1 MTEVGSC
8 RKPFAAR
15 SKLRRLARQF
25 SQTKSW
31 REATRAAAY
40 ADIYFL
46 PRGALPETGVSHRR
60 ALYLS
65 LFSFRAKVDKRS
77 DAATPAPPAMFG
89 VSPFNR
95 GQLRVW

>member
-46 PRGALPETGVSHRR
+46 PRGALPEKGVSHRR
-60 ALYLS
+60 ALSLS
-65 LFSFRAKVDKRS
+65 LSFPFAPKSTSGLTLQHLLLPRCSGCHRS
-77 DAATPAPPAMFG
+77 ALF
-89 VSPFNR
+89 V
-95 GQLRVW
+95 

>member
-60 ALYLS
+60 SRSLSLS
-65 LFSFRAKVDKRS
+65 LFPSRQSRQAV
-77 DAATPAPPAMFG
+77 
-89 VSPFNR
+89 
-95 GQLRVW
+95 